1 MEAAFSGYY
10 TSAFPKEYVPKLNFL
25 KDSVGSKKGGGGGM
39 GYLLERG
46 NVDILST
53 NPKFCSFD

>member
-1 MEAAFSGYY
+1 MKAAFPGYY
-10 TSAFPKEYVPKLNFL
+10 TSALPKEYVPKLNFL
-25 KDSVGSKKGGGGGM
+25 KGSVGSEGGGGQ
-39 GYLLERG
+39 ERG